1 MRRMDATVRERVL
14 RWNDP
19 AAVMSAASKLSGIEY
34 VRAMQRGD
42 LPPPPMAHVV
52 NLAFLEVAEGR
63 VVCSAQAG
71 EEHYNP
77 VGTVH
82 GGFAM
87 TVLDSA
93 VGMALLSTL
102 PPGKLFTT
110 LSLTT
115 NFVRAMSARS
125 GPVRCEGVVLH
136 RGGRV
141 ATAEGYLYDESQRLC
156 AHAVTSCMILDRT
169 DS

>member
-1 MRRMDATVRERVL
+1 MDATVRERVL

-19 AAVMSAASKLSGIEY
+19 SKGFSAASKLSGIEY
-34 VRAMQRGD
+34 IRAMQRGD
-42 LPPPPMAHVV
+42 LPGPPMADVV
-52 NLAFLEVAEGR
+52 NLVILEAGEGR
-63 VVCSAQAG
+63 LVCSAVAG

-93 VGMALLSTL
+93 VGMAILSTL
-102 PPGKLFTT
+102 PPGKFFTT

-115 NFVRAMSARS
+115 NFVRPMSARS
-125 GPVRCEGVVLH
+125 GAVRCEGIVLH

-141 ATAEGYLYDESQRLC
+141 ATAEGYLYDESQRMC
-156 AHAVTSCMILDRT
+156 AHAVTSCMILDRN
-169 DS
+169 DA